1 MNAQILEFDT
11 NLAGFKVAKILP
23 SRLSEFALGNLLNE
37 LRQQDVRL
45 VYWLA
50 DSDDFVSNQ
59 AAINNHGFLAS
70 KHVTYL
76 IDLASLDPAELTEK
90 KPSLRAIFAKQSK
103 KALKKLNC
111 REVVESTVITA
122 FHNND
127 DDEEKYPVE
136 FYQDKQVSPELEQLA
151 FEPGNYSHFKMDPK
165 FPQELFFK
173 IYHEWIKNSVNKSIA
188 SNIIVIKNHDKVVAM
203 TTLGTKNNRG
213 DIGLLAVDT
222 NFRDKNFGTKI
233 VTAAQLYF
241 ISQGLELAQV
251 VTQATNTP
259 ARHLYEKCGFKPERF
274 DNFYHFWLL

>member
-1 MNAQILEFDT
+1 MNVQILEFDT

-23 SRLSEFALGNLLNE
+23 SRVNE
-37 LRQQDVRL
+37 LELSKLLAELKQQNVRL

-50 DSDDFVSNQ
+50 DSNDTPSNQ

-70 KHVTYL
+70 QHITYL
-76 IDLASLDPAELTEK
+76 IDLATLDLDKLNMVAAGF
-90 KPSLRAIFAKQSK
+90 SLRFFK
-103 KALKKLNC
+103 
-111 REVVESTVITA
+111 ESQTKVCGYRSLEEKISYYL
-122 FHNND
+122 
-127 DDEEKYPVE
+127 EEKYPVE
-136 FYQDKQVSPELEQLA
+136 FYQDQQVSPELEQLA

-173 IYHEWIKNSVNKSIA
+173 IYHEWIKNSVNKSVA
-188 SNIIVIKNHDKVVAM
+188 SDIIVIKDHNKVVAM

-213 DIGLLAVDT
+213 DIGLLAVNV
-222 NFRDKNFGTKI
+222 NFRGKNFGTKI

-241 ISQGLELAQV
+241 ISQGFKLAQV
-251 VTQATNTP
+251 VTQVTNTP